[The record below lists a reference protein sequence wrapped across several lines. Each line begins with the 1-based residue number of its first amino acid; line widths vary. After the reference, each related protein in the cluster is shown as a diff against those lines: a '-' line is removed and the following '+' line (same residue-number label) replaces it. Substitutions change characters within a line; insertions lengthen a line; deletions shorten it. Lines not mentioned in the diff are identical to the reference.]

1 MEEGKRLS
9 RYFTIQ
15 EQVNDVLS
23 MIGDNPNLK
32 EDKERLIQ
40 FSKKSIKTRMQLQ
53 GLLNKTIGLMLINVN
68 DVEDREAV
76 LNVMT
81 YCKERGY
88 NTDNFEDEYK
98 DKDLGNEPR
107 FAEGAT

>member
-1 MEEGKRLS
+1 MAQGKGSS

-40 FSKKSIKTRMQLQ
+40 FSKKSIKTKMKMRRLF
-53 GLLNKTIGLMLINVN
+53 NKTIEFMLINV
-68 DVEDREAV
+68 DGVEDSEAV
-76 LNVMT
+76 LDVIT
-81 YCKERGY
+81 YCKQMGY

-107 FAEGAT
+107 FTREGI